1 MLAKRIAVIGAE
13 STGKT
18 QLCQNLADRL
28 QGIALAEALR
38 EFTARCGRPPYRSEQ
53 DELFAKQVRDEQNAL
68 TLAVGSAIEWVLCDS
83 APLMTAVYS
92 LYYFDDDR
100 LLEPALEYHS
110 GYAATLLC
118 ATDIP
123 WQSDPGQRDGPQ
135 VRQAVQDLL
144 QSVILGRLTTP
155 TFEVS
160 GDGEHRSL
168 GAYHFLLALPRA

>member
-123 WQSDPGQRDGPQ
+123 WTVRVINDGAFEH
-135 VRQAVQDLL
+135 RIADLL
-144 QSVILGRLTTP
+144 RSVDTTP
-155 TFEVS
+155 
-160 GDGEHRSL
+160 SL
-168 GAYHFLLALPRA
+168 DIHAAISVAYVA